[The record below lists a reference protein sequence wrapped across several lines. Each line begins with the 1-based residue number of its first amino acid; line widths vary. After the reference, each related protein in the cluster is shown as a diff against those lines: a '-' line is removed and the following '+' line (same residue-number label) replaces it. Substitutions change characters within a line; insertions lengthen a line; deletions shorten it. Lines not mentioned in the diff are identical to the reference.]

1 MRSVYVTGLGV
12 VSALGIGFNQNRSA
26 LLANQS
32 AIGYSKLLHS
42 KWASILPTA
51 ELPLSTAALFE
62 QLRTPKNLRPSRL
75 VAMAAL
81 ALEEAIGK
89 DTDPSLHAQY
99 GFINASSV
107 GGMADVE
114 NHYADLIDLGNQ
126 NPEIIQLGDMLDCGD
141 GTETLARHFGFK
153 ALIGTVSTACSSSAN
168 AIQLGARLI
177 RQGQLNG
184 VICGGADTLTRFTLN
199 GFNSLKNIDRNF
211 CRPFDANRNGL
222 NLGEGAAYLVLESEE
237 SMNRSGRSPL
247 AVLSGY
253 CNYNEAFHPTAP
265 SPEGEGAFQ
274 AMKGAIA
281 AAGLTST
288 DISYINAHGTATI
301 SNDLAEAMAIQRVF
315 RQAPPPF
322 SSTKCYTGHTLAAAG
337 AIEAV
342 YCISSLLHDELYA
355 NLRFEKPMEEVG
367 IAPITT
373 TVSNSGATHIIS
385 NSFGFGGN
393 NASLLFSR
401 YA

>member
-12 VSALGIGFNQNRSA
+12 VSALGIGFDQNRSA

-51 ELPLSTAALFE
+51 GLPLSTAALFAL
-62 QLRTPKNLRPSRL
+62 LRTPKNLIPSRL

-89 DTDPSLHAQY
+89 DTDPALHAQY

-114 NHYADLIDLGNQ
+114 NHYADLINPGNQ
-126 NPEIIQLGDMLDCGD
+126 NPEITQLGDMLDCGD
-141 GTETLARHFGFK
+141 GTETLVRHFGFK
-153 ALIGTVSTACSSSAN
+153 AFMGTVSTACSSSAN

-177 RQGQLNG
+177 RQGLLDA
-184 VICGGADTLTRFTLN
+184 VICGGVDTLTRFTLN

-211 CRPFDANRNGL
+211 CRPFDADRNGL

-237 SMNRSGRSPL
+237 SLNRSGRQPL
-247 AVLSGY
+247 AVLSGF

-265 SPEGEGAFQ
+265 SPEGEGAYQ

-281 AAGLTST
+281 VAGLSSSE
-288 DISYINAHGTATI
+288 INYINAHGTATI
-301 SNDLAEAMAIQRVF
+301 SNDLAEAMAIQRLF
-315 RQAPPPF
+315 GEIIPPF

-355 NLRFEKPMEEVG
+355 NLRFETPMPEVG
-367 IAPITT
+367 IAPLTETITQ
-373 TVSNSGATHIIS
+373 SGVTHIIS